1 MQNKIILRHNTT
13 YGKWTKQNG
22 DFSKCFW
29 TELQF
34 KPLAYVCSE
43 WLLLKNGFKDNLDL
57 NQVKSQLFQ
66 ILLELLL
73 IFDSEETKIL
83 SFFQYLC

>member
-1 MQNKIILRHNTT
+1 ME
-13 YGKWTKQNG
+13 NG
-22 DFSKCFW
+22 QSGTETFPNAFW

-34 KPLAYVCSE
+34 KLLAYVCSE

-73 IFDSEETKIL
+73 TF
-83 SFFQYLC
+83 